1 MYEAGGRV
9 ALEPYVLSNCT
20 GVNVYYWMGTNPPK
34 LLNSGE
40 EVPIPKI
47 RKMDQTSSSMTFQ
60 LEGEFV
66 PIVDIPISRAG
77 ACTVRITPD
86 TRDPIYLIYEV
97 AFRKASRIIT
107 LRSSLLV
114 HNATTSDVCVQLI
127 PDIYGSDDRR
137 QSLIEQDRIRGAVE
151 VRIQPGSTLPLPILY
166 CSRTRARFR
175 PEGDIFNWSDVTLEL
190 DRVKKKAKSFV
201 TQCSRNVRVE
211 DDRFLDSFQQ
221 SQTFLYCVTISPNF
235 PDDKT
240 SSISLYPPLLIEN
253 LLPCR
258 LSFRVINKKTGTT
271 NSQGTLH
278 RGEEASIHFME
289 MNERFALSL
298 QLVGFQWSP
307 IVDINVSSPVD
318 QVEILDDQNRT
329 LILRL
334 ENTMTKT
341 GMRKILVYCK
351 YWFINKTGLRL
362 LYKQMY
368 LGNIAAGQSDWEN
381 LEYNLDSNYQRWYS
395 DSESDKSK
403 KKPFLFDFVSTLD
416 IRDSRLS
423 VKIADSTWCKGF
435 LLSGEGTS
443 GVIEISDRYEEG
455 KPTRFFQLVMYVES
469 AKTKYWRSKV
479 VVFAPHYVV
488 INQTPKVLMFSQA
501 PHTLKGDPYVLN
513 PDQQIPFHWP
523 NIYGTNR
530 VQISFQEAG
539 WNWSAIFPID
549 KIGSFTFKMRDTDS
563 NLVFLT
569 KVDIRI
575 EKKTIFI
582 CISPE
587 NTEFPIYRIDN
598 LTSNVL
604 LLLRQKGFHTID
616 YVRPGEI
623 APYAWDEPSDSSQT
637 IQVQFDKGT
646 GLIREFQLDE
656 LGEYP
661 SVDTTDT
668 VTQERL
674 ILKCEVLA
682 EGPTKVLRIREE
694 KKEART
700 DFLETV
706 EEEEITMACVISLS
720 NIGFSVINEIPEEL
734 LFLSVSNIEF
744 EYSYSNLNTKAEF
757 RIGYLQL
764 DNQLLYPNIH
774 PVLLIPIKTPNQTNF
789 FHLSMI
795 KNNQSKSID
804 FIRYFSF
811 LLQEVD
817 INLDEVLLLE
827 LLRFASVI
835 MDFYEERET
844 NQGVEDQT
852 VVKVNPSE
860 SKMIYFQLLLLQPI
874 KLNVTFT
881 HIAGYSLFM

>member
-1 MYEAGGRV
+1 MYEAGDRV
-9 ALEPYVLSNCT
+9 SLDPYVLSNCT
-20 GVNVYYWMGTNPPK
+20 GVNLYYWMGNSPPK
-34 LLNSGE
+34 FLPSGE
-40 EVPIPKI
+40 EVPIPKS
-47 RKMDQTSSSMTFQ
+47 RKLDTTASAMTFQ

-77 ACTVRITPD
+77 ACTVRVTPD
-86 TRDPIYLIYEV
+86 TRDPLFLVYEV

-114 HNATTSDVCVQLI
+114 HNSTTSDVCVMLF
-127 PDIYGSDDRR
+127 PDISGKYEDRR
-137 QSLIEQDRIRGAVE
+137 QSLIEQDRVRGAIE
-151 VRIQPGSTLPLPILY
+151 VRIQPGCTLPLPILY
-166 CSRTRARFR
+166 CARTKARFR
-175 PEGDIFNWSDVTLEL
+175 PEGDIFNWSDVTLDL
-190 DRVKKKAKSFV
+190 DRTKKKARTFV
-201 TQCSRNVRVE
+201 TQCTRNVRVD

-221 SQTFLYCVTISPNF
+221 SQIFLYCVTISPNV
-235 PDDKT
+235 PDDK
-240 SSISLYPPLLIEN
+240 SSTVSLYPPLLIEN

-258 LSFRVINKKTGTT
+258 LSFRIINKKTGTT
-271 NSQGTLH
+271 NAQGTLH
-278 RGEEASIHFME
+278 RGEEASVHFME

-318 QVEILDDQNRT
+318 QIEILDDQNRA

-341 GMRKILVYCK
+341 GMRRVLVYCK

-368 LGNIAAGQSDWEN
+368 LGKVAAGQSDWEDV
-381 LEYNLDSNYQRWYS
+381 EYNLDSNYHKWYS
-395 DSESDKSK
+395 DHAAEGGSGGDRSK
-403 KKPFLFDFVSTLD
+403 KKPFLFDFVSTMD
-416 IRDSRLS
+416 VRESRLS

-455 KPTRFFQLVMYVES
+455 RPTRFYQLVMYIES

-479 VVFAPHYVV
+479 VVFAPHYV
-488 INQTPKVLMFSQA
+488 ILNKTPKVLLFAQA
-501 PHTLKGDPYVLN
+501 PYTLKGDPYVLH

-523 NIYGTNR
+523 NIYGTDR
-530 VQISFQEAG
+530 VQIGFQEGG

-549 KIGSFTFKMRDTDS
+549 KIGSFTFKMRHADS

-575 EKKTIFI
+575 ERKTIFV
-582 CISPE
+582 CVSPE

-661 SVDTTDT
+661 SVDTTDMY
-668 VTQERL
+668 TQERL

-682 EGPTKVLRIREE
+682 EGPTKVLRVREE

-700 DFLETV
+700 DLGEK
-706 EEEEITMACVISLS
+706 EEEEEVSMACVVS
-720 NIGFSVINEIPEEL
+720 IGHIGVSVINEVPEEL

-744 EYSYSNLNTKAEF
+744 DYSFSNLNTKAEF
-757 RIGYLQL
+757 RIGHLQL
-764 DNQLLYPNIH
+764 DNQLLFPNIH
-774 PVLLIPIKTPNQTNF
+774 PVLLVPVKTPLQTNF
-789 FHLSMI
+789 FHLSMV

-817 INLDEVLLLE
+817 VNLDEVLLLE
-827 LLRFASVI
+827 LLRFVSVV
-835 MDFYEERET
+835 MDFFEEREAS
-844 NQGVEDQT
+844 QGVEDQT
-852 VVKVNPSE
+852 VVKV
-860 SKMIYFQLLLLQPI
+860 I
-874 KLNVTFT
+874 
-881 HIAGYSLFM
+881 G